1 MGVYY
6 SNFESGNVPWCWTG
20 VDSLVLRD
28 SGNVERTVTLGT
40 LSSADDSA
48 AIATAVTAAITGSAT
63 CALSGGKY
71 TITLPAAH
79 DVLWSKSTFNSVFKD
94 SKTDESSKTTIVLE
108 GEEVS
113 PTPALMELHIDAVN
127 TGTSSGRG
135 TSGDIIFPR
144 AQNQPLRGL
153 LSLDAST
160 SYSIQLKRLNST
172 RACPTSLSWDI
183 LLSRPS
189 TINLT

>member
-1 MGVYY
+1 MLHLSSRDMKTSSYNGSLSLPSSQSGTWVVYY

-79 DVLWSKSTFNSVFKD
+79 DVLWSKSTFSSVFK
-94 SKTDESSKTTIVLE
+94 
-108 GEEVS
+108 
-113 PTPALMELHIDAVN
+113 
-127 TGTSSGRG
+127 
-135 TSGDIIFPR
+135 
-144 AQNQPLRGL
+144 
-153 LSLDAST
+153 
-160 SYSIQLKRLNST
+160 
-172 RACPTSLSWDI
+172 C
-183 LLSRPS
+183 
-189 TINLT
+189 